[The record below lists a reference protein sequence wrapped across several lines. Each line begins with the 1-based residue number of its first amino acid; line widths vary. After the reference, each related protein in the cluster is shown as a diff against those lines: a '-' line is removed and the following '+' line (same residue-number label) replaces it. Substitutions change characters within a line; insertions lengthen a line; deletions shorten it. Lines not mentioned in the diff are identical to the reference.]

1 MASIFTKIIR
11 GQIPSHRVYEDEATF
26 AFLDINPRSPGHTLV
41 IPKLE
46 VDELFDLPSGDF
58 DALWST
64 VHRVG
69 TAIKQ
74 TVGCDRVFVMV
85 VGIDVPHAHVHLIPS
100 TADLST
106 LPLPPLVPQTADE
119 LGEMAG
125 EIAVALDAS
134 A

>member
-11 GQIPSHRVYEDEATF
+11 GEIPSHRVYEDDTTF

-46 VDELFDLPSGDF
+46 VDELFDLPTEDF
-58 DALWST
+58 NALWAS

-85 VGIDVPHAHVHLIPS
+85 IGIDVPHAHVHLIPS

-106 LPLPPLVPQTADE
+106 LPLPPLVPQTSDE
-119 LGEMAG
+119 LADMAVG
-125 EIAVALDAS
+125 ITAALDTGG
-134 A
+134 